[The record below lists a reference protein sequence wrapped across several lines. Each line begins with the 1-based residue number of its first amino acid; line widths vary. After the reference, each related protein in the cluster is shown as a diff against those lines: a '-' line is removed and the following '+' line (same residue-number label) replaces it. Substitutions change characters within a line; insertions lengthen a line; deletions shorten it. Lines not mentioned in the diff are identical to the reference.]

1 MKKNISCILILLIGS
16 IHAWAVDPHGAH
28 VYENNNGTLVALA
41 LIVIV
46 LFVLYCLI
54 VSAQQKRGKN
64 RHVEKKQPQKKTYT
78 SYEYYFSQEYKE
90 KKDKED
96 KETRYGCI
104 AFVVAALF
112 FIIVA
117 FINSR

>member
-1 MKKNISCILILLIGS
+1 MILLIGS

-41 LIVIV
+41 LIGIV

-54 VSAQQKRGKN
+54 VSAQQKRKKN
-64 RHVEKKQPQKKTYT
+64 RHVEKKQPQKTYT
-78 SYEYYFSQEYKE
+78 SHEYYFSQEYKE
-90 KKDKED
+90 KKAKED

-104 AFVVAALF
+104 AFVVAILF